1 MGNFNFGEC
10 LGFVL
15 LLSQT
20 SQLGDVR
27 WELAP
32 FPPPKPP
39 VKTHTPLPQKTFLCF
54 AKKIAKTGNKSKP
67 PAASPTPSPAARRLA
82 PGRCVLSRQG
92 SPPSHPGHRD
102 VAQLKKASPPA
113 PARSSSEAGS
123 RTAPRRHLLP
133 PSPPSQRQP
142 RGPSCS
148 SRPRALV
155 AASSPPTSR
164 YIRGGANCFV
174 LYPSIS
180 SLYCGVAWNPPVRVD
195 AATQARAC

>member
-1 MGNFNFGEC
+1 MRLDGNSP
-10 LGFVL
+10 
-15 LLSQT
+15 LS
-20 SQLGDVR
+20 VPK
-27 WELAP
+27 AP
-32 FPPPKPP
+32 RKDAHAPPPKD
-39 VKTHTPLPQKTFLCF
+39 LFCLRQKIIAKI
-54 AKKIAKTGNKSKP
+54 AKKILALASR
-67 PAASPTPSPAARRLA
+67 PAAAADLLAGPPTRRLA
-82 PGRCVLSRQG
+82 PARVVLSRQG
-92 SPPSHPGHRD
+92 SPPSHLGHRG
-102 VAQLKKASPPA
+102 VARFPHRRARPPA
-113 PARSSSEAGS
+113 PDRASSEAGS

-164 YIRGGANCFV
+164 YIRGGPNCFV

-180 SLYCGVAWNPPVRVD
+180 SLYCGVAWNPPVSVD